1 MTVPKRKQGRP
12 CKLTPART
20 AVIAKELKTGVSR
33 EGAAYLAH
41 INPCTLI
48 AWMNRGAREKS
59 GKFFKL
65 FQAVNEAE
73 SEAERSAVIQVRAME
88 RGNAWFLAR
97 RFPTRWRDEARL
109 ELTGPNGGPIETK
122 ACPPLPAAEAET
134 LLARLVKRMR
144 ETPEPTNGA
153 ATGGNGHG
161 GNGSH

>member
-1 MTVPKRKQGRP
+1 MPKPKRGRP

-20 AVIAKELKTGVSR
+20 DQIAKELKTGVSR
-33 EGAAYLAH
+33 EGASWLAGIH
-41 INPCTLI
+41 PETLI
-48 AWMNRGAREKS
+48 NWMKRGAKDKS
-59 GKFFKL
+59 GKFLRL
-65 FQAVNEAE
+65 FRAVNEAE
-73 SEAERSAVIQVRAME
+73 AEAERSAVIQVRAME

-109 ELTGPNGGPIETK
+109 ELTGANGGPIETK
-122 ACPPLPAAEAET
+122 TCPPLPAAEADT

-153 ATGGNGHG
+153 AHGGNGHG